1 MSRASANKAGIAN
14 KKAEAQGMPGETVLR
29 MSFTGMILIFLVWWG
44 AEALF
49 NARQPGQVQTFNAA
63 IEAAESA
70 KDSEPFIRTINLRD
84 FWLFGFNSGADN
96 VALAKGAVQKPDT
109 PACNSGACLCLC
121 DKECKKKEQ
130 IYCKNVAGIDK
141 FFAKSEFR
149 GANEGAKHG
158 ENYFLAING
167 DKAKVKCVFV
177 ERTQET
183 MTFSECAAT

>member
-1 MSRASANKAGIAN
+1 MRKARAARIAN

-49 NARQPGQVQTFNAA
+49 NARQPGQVQTFNAV
-63 IEAAESA
+63 IEIAEKA
-70 KDSEPFIRTINLRD
+70 KDNEPFIRTMNLRD
-84 FWLFGFNSGADN
+84 FWLFGFNSGTEE
-96 VALAKGAVQKPDT
+96 VMLAKGAVEKPDT

-121 DKECKKKEQ
+121 DKECKAKENT
-130 IYCKNVAGIDK
+130 YCKNVEGIDK

-149 GANEGAKHG
+149 GANEGAKNG

-167 DKAKVKCVFV
+167 DKAKVACMFV
-177 ERTQET
+177 EREQEA